1 MRAASEGRRH
11 GGNGPLGH
19 NPDESTTAVSLCS
32 APGVSVPELPAADD
46 TLEAAVREA
55 LACRRCEA
63 VLPLGPRPVFRV
75 SGTARVL
82 IIGQAPGTKVHMTGV
97 PWNDASGDRLRRW
110 LLMDRALFYDSAWI
124 AIVPTGLCYPGR
136 LANGGDA
143 PPRPECAPLWL
154 DRFARLMPQL
164 RLTLLVGSYALRHR
178 LGTGAMT
185 ERVRRFR
192 ELGPAVVP
200 LPHPSWRTTGWE
212 RRNPW
217 FGEELLPVLRSSV
230 ATALE

>member
-1 MRAASEGRRH
+1 MPRAGQADGR
-11 GGNGPLGH
+11 G
-19 NPDESTTAVSLCS
+19 
-32 APGVSVPELPAADD
+32 ADD
-46 TLEAAVREA
+46 TLDVAVTEA

-75 SGTARVL
+75 SATARVL

-97 PWNDASGDRLRRW
+97 PWNDASGDRLRDW
-110 LLMDRALFYDSAWI
+110 LLMDRALFYDLTRI

-136 LANGGDA
+136 LPRGGDA
-143 PPRPECAPLWL
+143 PPRPECAPMWL
-154 DRFARLMPQL
+154 DRFTRLMPGL

-178 LGTGAMT
+178 LGAGAMT

-217 FGEELLPVLRSSV
+217 FSEDLLPVLRQSV

>member
-1 MRAASEGRRH
+1 M
-11 GGNGPLGH
+11 
-19 NPDESTTAVSLCS
+19 
-32 APGVSVPELPAADD
+32 PELPAADD
-46 TLEAAVREA
+46 TLEAAVTEA

-110 LLMDRALFYDSAWI
+110 LLIERALFYDSTRV

-136 LANGGDA
+136 LPNGGDA

-154 DRFARLMPQL
+154 DRFARLMPEL

-178 LGTGAMT
+178 LGAGAMT
-185 ERVRRFR
+185 ERVRQFR
-192 ELGPAVVP
+192 EFGPAVVP

-217 FGEELLPVLRSSV
+217 FEEELLPVLRRSV